1 MAASVFSVKL
11 AEIWP
16 CRLMKAGNTPARF
29 VYAGDTPA
37 DQTVDKENGDA
48 RLFLADIGRKPALS
62 APSVKAGEA
71 GEAYTLV
78 DQTVDGAAWRH
89 PSFLAVIGRKWNSS
103 FRGRRQHVG
112 RLCRQHL
119 HAG

>member
-1 MAASVFSVKL
+1 MGLVTL
-11 AEIWP
+11 AYQQESSTPVTYQLIK
-16 CRLMKAGNTPARF
+16 RSTTDHGN
-29 VYAGDTPA
+29 
-37 DQTVDKENGDA
+37 A

-89 PSFLAVIGRKWNSS
+89 PSFLADIGRK
-103 FRGRRQHVG
+103 
-112 RLCRQHL
+112 
-119 HAG
+119 